1 MLSELEADV
10 AGRDAPTKAA
20 RYLAAVSGGA
30 WAAAVWTLQK
40 ASQPAVVASTAII
53 EGLKAEVEPAGYPR
67 QNYLMNGRGGILGAL
82 GWVLLSAATNLLLI
96 GLLIYL
102 VAWPMGRIMSGCAID
117 SGRLGPEHCGPVML
131 PRRVIHP
138 IPTHH
143 LYVPSIIFAVI
154 GLLWLVVCGYTNR
167 RVARTWPIGATLI
180 AVSLLSLAYLIWI
193 PALFALSGD
202 EKHAAVAAIGSA
214 IGGSVVVSIAGGV
227 WKLVGGPLVHQ
238 LSGILSRALPR
249 LLGLLLLL
257 GGAAWALVVMYVVS
271 KSTFPWASS
280 WWAFA
285 IPAVILVG
293 MYLLLDPNWP
303 TLHNIFSARLQ
314 RSFDPV
320 ANPFIAPQD
329 DGRPAFMR
337 RWGDRWSRL
346 WARFSRRDVVDPRS
360 PGTWAWLRTKTDIPE
375 LILCCAQQRNGISAG
390 GLRAETFTISPR
402 FVRQGCARSF
412 DTGDYIDKACQ
423 LKRFPAGPLEFRH
436 LEYVSAWLA
445 TTGAAFSSAMGR
457 MSLGS
462 TNAFLAA
469 VNADLGIW
477 LPNVKVL
484 QEDGGKREAKKLL
497 PRPRFAYTLKEI
509 LGWYNLNDRFVFITD
524 GGHWENLGLVELLR
538 RDCDVIYCADA
549 SGDPPA
555 SFAALR
561 QALQLAA
568 LELGFDTETLDLD
581 DVLDDMLP
589 RTGSLPA
596 KITTTFT
603 LRRPSEMS
611 GSAGAAPKSVAIHY
625 MKLQAAQVMTPELK
639 RWAIADPKFPRYST
653 MRQFLSTEQFE
664 NLVELGRIAGASVL
678 GRAEPV
684 SRSPRGGGSPW

>member
-1 MLSELEADV
+1 
-10 AGRDAPTKAA
+10 
-20 RYLAAVSGGA
+20 
-30 WAAAVWTLQK
+30 
-40 ASQPAVVASTAII
+40 
-53 EGLKAEVEPAGYPR
+53 
-67 QNYLMNGRGGILGAL
+67 
-82 GWVLLSAATNLLLI
+82 
-96 GLLIYL
+96 
-102 VAWPMGRIMSGCAID
+102 
-117 SGRLGPEHCGPVML
+117 
-131 PRRVIHP
+131 
-138 IPTHH
+138 
-143 LYVPSIIFAVI
+143 
-154 GLLWLVVCGYTNR
+154 
-167 RVARTWPIGATLI
+167 
-180 AVSLLSLAYLIWI
+180 
-193 PALFALSGD
+193 
-202 EKHAAVAAIGSA
+202 
-214 IGGSVVVSIAGGV
+214 
-227 WKLVGGPLVHQ
+227 
-238 LSGILSRALPR
+238 
-249 LLGLLLLL
+249 
-257 GGAAWALVVMYVVS
+257 
-271 KSTFPWASS
+271 
-280 WWAFA
+280 
-285 IPAVILVG
+285 
-293 MYLLLDPNWP
+293 
-303 TLHNIFSARLQ
+303 
-314 RSFDPV
+314 
-320 ANPFIAPQD
+320 
-329 DGRPAFMR
+329 
-337 RWGDRWSRL
+337 
-346 WARFSRRDVVDPRS
+346 
-360 PGTWAWLRTKTDIPE
+360 
-375 LILCCAQQRNGISAG
+375 
-390 GLRAETFTISPR
+390 
-402 FVRQGCARSF
+402 
-412 DTGDYIDKACQ
+412 
-423 LKRFPAGPLEFRH
+423 
-436 LEYVSAWLA
+436 
-445 TTGAAFSSAMGR
+445 